1 MNELFLIFSEQTVWG
16 IMARFLVDLIFLT
29 ILVGFIY
36 FRYSKK
42 EKFLFTFFLT
52 GIVVFFLCT
61 VMNFFPMTMTFAF
74 GLFAIFQVLRFR
86 TTNFGVKD
94 MAYIFAVIGI
104 SVINAVVLARLPFES
119 KLVMNCIIVFL
130 TFVLEEI
137 SRKNTYKSHRI
148 VYRNIEMLRPE
159 NKPKLLEEL
168 SSLSGRNVI
177 RAKIAKVD
185 YKKGVSDLDIFFKE
199 NP

>member
-1 MNELFLIFSEQTVWG
+1 MNNLFLFFSEQTVWG
-16 IMARFLVDLIFLT
+16 IVARFLVNLMFLT
-29 ILVGFIY
+29 ILGIIY

-52 GIVVFFLCT
+52 GIVVFFLST
-61 VMNFFPMTMTFAF
+61 VINFFPVTMTFAF

-104 SVINAVVLARLPFES
+104 SVINAVVFAKLPFES
-119 KLVMNCIIVFL
+119 KLVMNCIIVSL

-137 SRKNTYKSHRI
+137 TRKNTFKSHRI

-159 NKPKLLEEL
+159 NKLKLLEEL
-168 SSLSGRNVI
+168 SSISGRNVI
-177 RAKIAKVD
+177 RAKITKVD
-185 YKKGVSDLDIFFKE
+185 YKKGISDLEIFFKE
-199 NP
+199 